1 MSKALYVGGNAN
13 NGSNAG
19 LLYANANNSASN
31 TNTNIGSQLNAIKV
45 SRHKPYLLVKNKNNK
60 KLC

>member
-31 TNTNIGSQLNAIKV
+31 TNKCRW
-45 SRHKPYLLVKNKNNK
+45 SR
-60 KLC
+60 